1 MISMETLERVGRL
14 AELEIPENHRE
25 AARQDLE
32 KMVTFVDVMREL
44 NVKDV
49 EPLYQVTAERAGMQ
63 NVLRDDVVTEG
74 EDREALLGN
83 APKRRGEFASV
94 PKTFA

>member
-14 AELEIPENHRE
+14 AELEIPENQRE

-32 KMVTFVDVMREL
+32 KMVAFVDVMKEL

-74 EDREALLGN
+74 GDREALLGN
-83 APKRRGEFASV
+83 APKRRGEFALV

>member
-14 AELEIPENHRE
+14 AELEIPESQRK
-25 AARQDLE
+25 AARRDLE
-32 KMVTFVDVMREL
+32 KMVTFVDVMKEL
-44 NVKDV
+44 NVRNV

-63 NVLRDDVVTEG
+63 NVLRDDVVEESEG
-74 EDREALLGN
+74 REALLGN

>member
-14 AELEIPENHRE
+14 AELEIPVSQKE
-25 AARQDLE
+25 AARLDLE
-32 KMVTFVDVMREL
+32 KMVAFVDVMREL

-63 NVLRDDVVTEG
+63 NVLRDDVVAESEG
-74 EDREALLGN
+74 RETLLGN

>member
-1 MISMETLERVGRL
+1 MTF
-14 AELEIPENHRE
+14 
-25 AARQDLE
+25 AAGIIGIGCYLPAKKLTNRDLE
-32 KMVTFVDVMREL
+32 KMVTFVDVMKEL
-44 NVKDV
+44 NVRNV

-63 NVLRDDVVTEG
+63 NILRDDVVEESEG
-74 EDREALLGN
+74 REALLGN

>member
-14 AELEIPENHRE
+14 AELEIPERDKE
-25 AARQDLE
+25 AARSDLE
-32 KMVTFVDVMREL
+32 RMVAFADLMKGL
-44 NVKDV
+44 NVDDV
-49 EPLYQVTAERAGMQ
+49 EPLYQVNAEYASAQ

-74 EDREALLGN
+74 GGREALLSN
-83 APKRRGEFASV
+83 APKRRGEFVAV